1 MSKWEII
8 QVLRKSL
15 FPKTS
20 MELQE
25 LGITKP
31 DTKLRALYSKHHNIL
46 DRIIVKGKKGRSGF
60 AYVIKKGIAE
70 SILDSYEPYVFEMR

>member
-1 MSKWEII
+1 MSKWEVI

-31 DTKLRALYSKHHNIL
+31 DTKLRALYSKPNSIL
-46 DRIIVKGKKGRSGF
+46 DRIVKKGKKRRSCF
-60 AYVIKKGIAE
+60 AYIIKKGIKK
-70 SILDSYEPYVFEMR
+70 STLDSYEPYVFEMR